1 MRPTVVTG
9 LSDSTRCMQEEI
21 FGQCISLMTLKSKAI
36 VRYRFI
42 PSHFAKKRFEPS
54 RKGNESFLRAKQRV
68 PGKTLFVPSAA
79 KLAIGLLH

>member
-54 RKGNESFLRAKQRV
+54 RKGNESFLRGEANGAGKNFICAKR
-68 PGKTLFVPSAA
+68 GKTCNLC
-79 KLAIGLLH
+79 